1 VGTTKTVAPN
11 GLAMPAHQTHYEELL
26 ASFSHHRRAA
36 ELLRHHRP
44 YFEKI
49 PSIRRSE
56 ESIIT
61 IPLPIIKVKQ
71 RLDSTPHVNHDTPY
85 ELITIPCDLALL
97 MCDPEWQIKTGVEIF
112 IFIHRFGE
120 ELSDL
125 LRRWRETQ
133 VLLSRGYSWEMPLRY
148 QHIFSEGADKAYP
161 LFVLSPETSERIRRG
176 LQGATLP
183 QVTLSVQDESNF
195 IETPDSSGNKAHE
208 SNADIEDLGFNLPSD
223 SSDSIDSLESEKS
236 DSERS

>member
-1 VGTTKTVAPN
+1 MLAPR
-11 GLAMPAHQTHYEELL
+11 THYEELL
-26 ASFSHHRRAA
+26 AALCYHRRAV

-44 YFEKI
+44 YFERI

-56 ESIIT
+56 ESIIP
-61 IPLPIIKVKQ
+61 IPLPIVKVKQ
-71 RLDSTPHVNHDTPY
+71 RLVQASKASHDIPY

-112 IFIHRFGE
+112 VFIHRFGE

-148 QHIFSEGADKAYP
+148 QHIFSEGSDKAYP
-161 LFVLSPETSERIRRG
+161 LFVLSSETAERIKRG
-176 LQGATLP
+176 LKGAALP
-183 QVTLSVQDESNF
+183 QVVMSAEDAEAFESQDTVEEDYSDEIAG
-195 IETPDSSGNKAHE
+195 IEVLE
-208 SNADIEDLGFNLPSD
+208 PSPWD
-223 SSDSIDSLESEKS
+223 EHQN
-236 DSERS
+236 

>member
-1 VGTTKTVAPN
+1 
-11 GLAMPAHQTHYEELL
+11 MPAPQIHYEELL

-49 PSIRRSE
+49 PSIRRSD
-56 ESIIT
+56 ESIIA
-61 IPLPIIKVKQ
+61 IPLPLIKVKQ
-71 RLDSTPHVNHDTPY
+71 RLIHPSQANYDMPY
-85 ELITIPCDLALL
+85 ELIALPCDLALL

-133 VLLSRGYSWEMPLRY
+133 VLLSRGYSWEMPFRY

-161 LFVLSPETSERIRRG
+161 LFVLSPETSERVRRG
-176 LQGATLP
+176 LKGAELP
-183 QVTLSVQDESNF
+183 QVTLSEQGEESDRA
-195 IETPDSSGNKAHE
+195 EPLDPMG
-208 SNADIEDLGFNLPSD
+208 
-223 SSDSIDSLESEKS
+223 
-236 DSERS
+236 ERSVGRNEGVENLGLNAQSD